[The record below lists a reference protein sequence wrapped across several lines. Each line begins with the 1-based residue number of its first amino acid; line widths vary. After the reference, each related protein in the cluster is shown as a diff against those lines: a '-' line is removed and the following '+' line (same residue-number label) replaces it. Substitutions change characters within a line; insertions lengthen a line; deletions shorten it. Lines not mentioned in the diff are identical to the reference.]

1 MKYFIDFE
9 ATQFS
14 NEIISVGCVREDG
27 ETFYSLV
34 APVEGKITPFI
45 TNLTGIT
52 GDMLKEAMSPES
64 VFDRFYDWV
73 FANGDEVP
81 DFWSWGNSDVDFVR
95 GTFKRTKSM
104 KARMA
109 LGYLSGSIH
118 DYGKFFCK
126 KAGVSYPIAQ
136 LKIYKAF
143 NEEAVQNHNAL
154 DDAMMLYNI
163 WKEEN
168 SRTPSELKSYMSEHR
183 PVVAKPAAPAS
194 TAPVVKWNQMGLP
207 VGTICVVDKK
217 KRAIMHWATLEEA
230 AEWIHTHKFTEERRA
245 EISIETLK
253 KNIRKAYTGGKPY
266 FAMSWRFISE
276 GIALQA
282 GVTIET
288 DRKEE
293 EV

>member
-73 FANGDEVP
+73 FVNGDEVP
-81 DFWSWGNSDVDFVR
+81 DFWSWGNADVDFVR

-126 KAGVSYPIAQ
+126 KTGVSYPIAQ

-168 SRTPSELKSYMSEHR
+168 SRTPSELKSYMSEHL
-183 PVVAKPAAPAS
+183 PVAAKPVAPVS

-217 KRAIMHWATLEEA
+217 KRAILHWATLDEA

-253 KNIRKAYTGGKPY
+253 KNVRKAYTGGKPY
-266 FAMSWRFISE
+266 FGMSWRFISE
-276 GIALQA
+276 GIAQQA

-293 EV
+293 V

>member
-52 GDMLKEAMSPES
+52 GEMLKEAMSPES
-64 VFDRFYDWV
+64 VFDKFYDWV
-73 FANGDEVP
+73 FGNGDEIP
-81 DFWSWGNSDVDFVR
+81 DFWTWGNSDVDFVR
-95 GTFKRTKSM
+95 STFKRTNSM

-136 LKIYKAF
+136 LKIYKVF

-163 WKEEN
+163 WQEEN
-168 SRTPSELKSYMSEHR
+168 SRTPSELKSYMREHL
-183 PVVAKPAAPAS
+183 VVEINSAASAS

-217 KRAIMHWATLEEA
+217 KRAMLHWSTIEEA
-230 AEWIHTHKFTEERRA
+230 AEWIHTNKFPEERRA

-266 FAMSWRFISE
+266 FSMNCRFITE
-276 GIALQA
+276 GIAQQA

-288 DRKEE
+288 DGKEE
-293 EV
+293 V